1 MAENIRKNDILS
13 VEDVKAAGLEYT
25 FQNFADLRIY
35 KKDEMRFLLEPNEA
49 GFRVWLWDINSR

>member
-1 MAENIRKNDILS
+1 MAFLQALNAKRPFNFTIIQVLM
-13 VEDVKAAGLEYT
+13 YT